1 MDKIIKCKRFF
12 ILEYHKQRMEYQFT
26 SSEKTLTEAC
36 RYKQP
41 WRKIKN
47 KKIWALIIVALPAL
61 DIPRAV

>member
-1 MDKIIKCKRFF
+1 MDKIIKCKHFF
-12 ILEYHKQRMEYQFT
+12 ILEYHKPRMEYQFT

-47 KKIWALIIVALPAL
+47 KKYGL
-61 DIPRAV
+61 